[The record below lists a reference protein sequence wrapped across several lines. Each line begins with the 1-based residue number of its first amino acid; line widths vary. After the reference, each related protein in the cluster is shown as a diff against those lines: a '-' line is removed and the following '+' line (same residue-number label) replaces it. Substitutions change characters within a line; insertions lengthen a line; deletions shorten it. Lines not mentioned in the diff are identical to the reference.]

1 MNADSSSSGSDDR
14 DAASWAEETLP
25 LAVRRQLLERQLQE
39 LGFAKAV
46 GHDWK
51 AKLSLALYVVAMPLA
66 FLSPWIAIA
75 IYVASALMWFVPDR
89 RIERNV

>member
-39 LGFAKAV
+39 LGFRKAG
-46 GHDWK
+46 GHGTARHDG
-51 AKLSLALYVVAMPLA
+51 AAAQRPPGTHPQADSD
-66 FLSPWIAIA
+66 SD
-75 IYVASALMWFVPDR
+75 SGSGHGD
-89 RIERNV
+89 

>member
-39 LGFAKAV
+39 LGFGKTA
-46 GHDWK
+46 GHGTARHDGE
-51 AKLSLALYVVAMPLA
+51 AAQRPQGDHPQADTAGDSHG
-66 FLSPWIAIA
+66 
-75 IYVASALMWFVPDR
+75 D
-89 RIERNV
+89 

>member
-39 LGFAKAV
+39 LGFRKAG
-46 GHDWK
+46 GHGTARHDG
-51 AKLSLALYVVAMPLA
+51 AAAQRPPGTHPQADSD
-66 FLSPWIAIA
+66 SD
-75 IYVASALMWFVPDR
+75 SGSGSGHGD
-89 RIERNV
+89 